1 MALKVK
7 IGPVGILGMLK
18 FKNMRND
25 REKMISKAPAK
36 EINPEFTIN
45 NLAKKLHPKNQLFKV
60 SQVID
65 HPRANA
71 KSYIL
76 KRLDESS
83 AALFRA
89 GQYVSVQLKIGES
102 KVSRPYSIASSPAL
116 AEKGEIMLTVK
127 RVPDG
132 FVSNWILDNWE
143 AGSEVTLSGPEGQF
157 YYEELRDGKN
167 VLALAGGSGI
177 TPFLSMAYAIRD
189 GAEDFNLTILYGS
202 RSKEAVLFED
212 ELFEIASRTPKVK
225 IVHVLSEG
233 DLPKEK
239 GYEKGFLSQDLIKKY
254 IQKDSAVFV
263 CGPEAM
269 YSFVKKELDSLDI
282 PRRKIRFEVQAVP
295 KTDAEEKTYTLKVT
309 AGFEQKEISM
319 LSTETVLVALERA
332 GIKAP
337 SGCRAGEC
345 GWCRAK
351 LLSGTFFTPPQTD
364 HRRYADKENGFIH
377 PCCTYPTS
385 DMEIE
390 VSVS

>member
-7 IGPVGILGMLK
+7 IGPLGIMGMLK
-18 FKNMRND
+18 FRNMRND
-25 REKMISKAPAK
+25 REKVISKAPAK
-36 EINPEFTIN
+36 DINPEFTIN
-45 NLAKKLHPKNQLFKV
+45 TLARKLHPKNQMFKV
-60 SQVID
+60 NQVID
-65 HPRANA
+65 HPGAGA
-71 KSYIL
+71 KSFVL
-76 KRLDESS
+76 KRSDDTS
-83 AALFRA
+83 AAYFRA
-89 GQYVSVQLKIGES
+89 GQYVSVKLDIGES
-102 KVSRPYSIASSPAL
+102 RVSRPYSIASSPAL
-116 AEKGEIMLTVK
+116 AAKGEIMLTVK
-127 RVPDG
+127 RVPEG

-143 AGSEVTLSGPEGQF
+143 TGSEVTLSGPEGQF

-202 RSKEAVLFED
+202 RTKESVLFED

-239 GYEKGFLSQDLIKKY
+239 GYEKGFLSADLIKKHMLD
-254 IQKDSAVFV
+254 DSSVFV

-269 YSFVKKELDSLDI
+269 YSFVRKELSALDI
-282 PRRKIRFEVQAVP
+282 PQRKIRFEVQAVP
-295 KTDAEEKTYTLKVT
+295 KTDAEEKTFSLKVR
-309 AGFEQKEISM
+309 AGFEQKEIPM

-337 SGCRAGEC
+337 AGCRAGEC

-351 LLSGTFFTPPQTD
+351 LLSGTFFTPPETD
-364 HRRYADKENGFIH
+364 HRRYADRENSFIH

-390 VSVS
+390 VPVQ